1 MDPFLEKLLGDPQQ
15 RREPT
20 IPGFLTARITGRM
33 GDGMFELSY
42 LGMGQNAPSA
52 PARMMMPMAGGKRGT
67 YFMPETGDEVV
78 VGFEGGNPNMP
89 IILGAVWNN
98 QDQPPEQAKASD
110 PENNIR
116 TVVSRS
122 GHELTF
128 DDTTGEQK
136 VKVKTQGGHELT
148 LDDTAAG
155 KVTLKTK
162 LGSSIE
168 LDDSTGT
175 LKITSPISIMI
186 QSASV
191 TLAAGSISMAPPVP
205 VPGGPPA
212 PPPGPTVIK
221 APVQLVLESPLI
233 SLKGAAIELTTTG
246 NALSSTVVIDKMP
259 FGAHTHLSSAPAS
272 PTGPVIPIP

>member
-1 MDPFLEKLLGDPQQ
+1 MDEFLEKLLGDPQQ
-15 RREPT
+15 RREQT
-20 IPGFLTARITGRM
+20 IPGLLTAKVTGRM
-33 GDGMFELSY
+33 ADGLYELSY

-52 PARMMMPMAGGKRGT
+52 PARMMMPMAGNKRGT

-78 VGFEGGNPNMP
+78 VGFDGGNPNMP

-98 QDQPPEQAKASD
+98 QDQPPEQARPSPQND
-110 PENNIR
+110 VR

-128 DDTTGEQK
+128 DDTSGEEK
-136 VKVKTQGGHELT
+136 VKVRTQGGHELT
-148 LDDTAAG
+148 LDDTPPG

-168 LDDSTGT
+168 LDEATGT
-175 LKITSPISIMI
+175 LRITSPLSIML
-186 QSASV
+186 QSAAV
-191 TLAAGSISMAPPVP
+191 TLAAGSISMGPPVP
-205 VPGGPPA
+205 SPGGPPA

-246 NALSSTVVIDKMP
+246 NALSSTVVIDKLP
-259 FGAHTHLSSAPAS
+259 FGVHTHASAVPPA
-272 PTGPVIPIP
+272 PTGPVIPLP